1 MQVYRLFGPEGEVSA
16 TGAFPAA
23 GNKKTRMD

>member
-16 TGAFPAA
+16 AGAFPAA
-23 GNKKTRMD
+23 GHNQTRMD